1 MEGYTKEELEEVG
14 RKTIEQRRKYTA
26 KRLVKVRL
34 ILAKAAKAGIKVSD
48 EEVAKAMKA

>member
-1 MEGYTKEELEEVG
+1 MDYTKDQLAEVG
-14 RKTIEQRRKYTA
+14 RKVIEQRKVYTA
-26 KRLVKVRL
+26 KRLAKVRL